1 MVEDSGVQK
10 DELQP
15 LLPKLRPLEKQL
27 PVALYIAKESGKP
40 LAEVVELRK
49 SERFW
54 LDVMNKTGVKPAV
67 LFEGVQGK
75 FPEPYKA
82 AWIEYR
88 MKFRPEFT
96 DEQIRELVLL
106 QIAHRV
112 SGQPMD
118 EIAKGVTKGK
128 TPEMILAR
136 QRKPSP
142 DASAAPVKASE
153 TTPAPAQGED
163 EGQEGRRPRP
173 VTLQIPERHHDRHAR
188 GAHGGRQ
195 AAHEPHQ
202 QREARCPT
210 PMHGRRDPER
220 ERQVREGLEVQGLRH
235 EAVQRQ
241 RGQAAHDP
249 AHQRDAAAP
258 RSRTTTRPR
267 PRRTR
272 ARGCVAISRER
283 SATAEYIVLS
293 AREHGAQRHHQRDQ
307 RAQHG
312 DERRHLLRGAW
323 R

>member
-1 MVEDSGVQK
+1 MSRVSPWLLAVAFLGLAVGATMLPLSSDIVPYAFLFDRSEAKNDQQKFLYNVVEDSGVSR

-27 PVALYIAKESGKP
+27 PVALFIAKESGKP

-106 QIAHRV
+106 QMAHRV
-112 SGQPMD
+112 SGQPMED
-118 EIAKGVTKGK
+118 IAKGTTKGK

-153 TTPAPAQGED
+153 TTPPPKAKAK
-163 EGQEGRRPRP
+163 
-173 VTLQIPERHHDRHAR
+173 AKK
-188 GAHGGRQ
+188 GG
-195 AAHEPHQ
+195 
-202 QREARCPT
+202 
-210 PMHGRRDPER
+210 
-220 ERQVREGLEVQGLRH
+220 V
-235 EAVQRQ
+235 
-241 RGQAAHDP
+241 
-249 AHQRDAAAP
+249 
-258 RSRTTTRPR
+258 
-267 PRRTR
+267 
-272 ARGCVAISRER
+272 
-283 SATAEYIVLS
+283 
-293 AREHGAQRHHQRDQ
+293 
-307 RAQHG
+307 RAQ
-312 DERRHLLRGAW
+312 
-323 R
+323 

>member
-1 MVEDSGVQK
+1 MSRVSPWLLGLLFLGLAVGAMIMPLSSDVVPYAFLFDRNEVKNDQQRFLYTVVEDSGVQK

-15 LLPKLRPLEKQL
+15 LLPKLKPLEKQL
-27 PVALYIAKESGKP
+27 PVALYIAKQSGKP

-96 DEQIRELVLL
+96 DEQIRDLVLL

-118 EIAKGVTKGK
+118 EIAKGVPKGK

-136 QRKPSP
+136 QRKPDP

-153 TTPAPAQGED
+153 TTPPPKAKTKAKK
-163 EGQEGRRPRP
+163 
-173 VTLQIPERHHDRHAR
+173 
-188 GAHGGRQ
+188 GG
-195 AAHEPHQ
+195 
-202 QREARCPT
+202 
-210 PMHGRRDPER
+210 
-220 ERQVREGLEVQGLRH
+220 V
-235 EAVQRQ
+235 
-241 RGQAAHDP
+241 
-249 AHQRDAAAP
+249 
-258 RSRTTTRPR
+258 
-267 PRRTR
+267 R
-272 ARGCVAISRER
+272 AR
-283 SATAEYIVLS
+283 
-293 AREHGAQRHHQRDQ
+293 
-307 RAQHG
+307 
-312 DERRHLLRGAW
+312 
-323 R
+323 